1 MIHLL
6 FTSIHLFSI
15 GSAIDVNSLH
25 SQSNVAKFNNNK
37 KSNNNPPQSL
47 LQENQQDKAQFID
60 AISSAASSAAS
71 SGILSTLVDGL
82 LHAKHQYFFHS
93 PNTQIEELPEG
104 EMTMDGGEYDSAS
117 QKDCAIEAGR
127 NNGVCSL
134 PCATHWPNGAC
145 IIKDANDACIC
156 VDPCTAFDLP
166 AMDDFG
172 HDSLLSGC
180 EHCVRHKS
188 RSHLRFEKW
197 TMAGSQYT
205 CGFCGN
211 TCVSS
216 NKNGPEGLREEC
228 GDQFDWTIQDCRRVD
243 LNSEDLGGSE
253 SEASFDIYSD
263 TPDAT

>member
-6 FTSIHLFSI
+6 FTFIHLFSI

-156 VDPCTAFDLP
+156 VDPCTASI
-166 AMDDFG
+166 AKTK
-172 HDSLLSGC
+172 
-180 EHCVRHKS
+180 R
-188 RSHLRFEKW
+188 
-197 TMAGSQYT
+197 
-205 CGFCGN
+205 
-211 TCVSS
+211 
-216 NKNGPEGLREEC
+216 
-228 GDQFDWTIQDCRRVD
+228 
-243 LNSEDLGGSE
+243 
-253 SEASFDIYSD
+253 
-263 TPDAT
+263 

>member
-6 FTSIHLFSI
+6 FIFIHLFSI

-156 VDPCTAFDLP
+156 VDPCTAFDKP
-166 AMDDFG
+166 AYGTFKI
-172 HDSLLSGC
+172 
-180 EHCVRHKS
+180 EE
-188 RSHLRFEKW
+188 LRFNNCVHLSVVCRV
-197 TMAGSQYT
+197 TIIFT
-205 CGFCGN
+205 CSFLLLC
-211 TCVSS
+211 CSLSKYLSS
-216 NKNGPEGLREEC
+216 LTLFSLYYNQMILVTNLYYLDVNIAFVINLEV
-228 GDQFDWTIQDCRRVD
+228 I
-243 LNSEDLGGSE
+243 
-253 SEASFDIYSD
+253 
-263 TPDAT
+263 